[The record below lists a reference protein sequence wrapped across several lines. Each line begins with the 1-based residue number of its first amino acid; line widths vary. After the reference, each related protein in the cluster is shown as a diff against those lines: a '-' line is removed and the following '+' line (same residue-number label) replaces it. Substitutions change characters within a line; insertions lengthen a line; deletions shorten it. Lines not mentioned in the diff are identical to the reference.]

1 MSNFNLRRWEK
12 LNECILNASFW
23 GFCLLETYISFWR
36 ATEIFWRS
44 TFRKACGEHGKHGAS
59 LALVIGMGDETMT
72 GLLLRGSM
80 AIANVSKEEDGI
92 SEQPSYAIHFKHK
105 YCDIFHDM
113 DG

>member
-1 MSNFNLRRWEK
+1 MHFECQLLGILFVGNLLESCYK
-12 LNECILNASFW
+12 LLDRYHK
-23 GFCLLETYISFWR
+23 LLET
-36 ATEIFWRS
+36 TKIFWKA
-44 TFRKACGEHGKHGAS
+44 TFRKAFGACGKHGAS

-113 DG
+113 VG